1 MKFVKY
7 KIEENVKNY
16 IKKVGTGPK
25 GNEDLTNEEAYF
37 VMDNLL
43 NHNISDVEKAS
54 FLIGWRL
61 KPETN
66 EEYQGALSAI
76 YKKTRMSRLKNTF
89 ELGFP
94 FDGKNNSPYLFP
106 LIAKILKTK
115 DINLVVT
122 GDERIPAK
130 EGVTVKMIHDRIGHT
145 PLADSYHYFDRK
157 VYLPEL
163 SQLSVMRNQ
172 MGLRTALNTLEKFSK
187 VAGSDFGASG
197 VFHKPYVEK
206 YSNIFS
212 DQLKSFLLLGGNEG
226 TPEIVKKSKCWIV
239 KDRLHEEFIIDP
251 EEFGVSTL
259 YFEEDLNLDKHIEL
273 LSNPDDNMWNMACLN
288 AAIYF
293 KVINSSTS
301 IVENYDFFKQSK
313 KDYLTG
319 TSL

>member
-1 MKFVKY
+1 M
-7 KIEENVKNY
+7 KNY

-25 GNEDLTNEEAYF
+25 GNEDLTTEEAF
-37 VMDNLL
+37 FAMDSLL
-43 NHNISDVEKAS
+43 NQNVSDVEKAS

-66 EEYQGALSAI
+66 EEYKGALSAI
-76 YKKTRMSRLKNTF
+76 YKKTRTSRLENTF

-115 DINLVVT
+115 GINLVVT

-145 PLADSYHYFDRK
+145 SLADSYHYFDRK
-157 VYLPEL
+157 IYLPEL
-163 SQLSVMRNQ
+163 SRLSHMRNQ

-187 VAGSDFGASG
+187 VVGSDFGASG
-197 VFHKPYVEK
+197 VFHKPYVDK

-212 DQLKSFLLLGGNEG
+212 DQLTSFLLIGGNEG
-226 TPEIVKKSKCWIV
+226 TPEMVKKSKCWIV
-239 KDRLHEEFIIDP
+239 RDGLHEEFIIDP

-259 YFEEDLNLDKHIEL
+259 YFDNDLDLDKHIDL
-273 LSNPDDNMWNMACLN
+273 LSNPDNNMWDMACLN

-293 KVINSSTS
+293 KVMKSSTS
-301 IVENYDFFKQSK
+301 VVENYEIFKQNRKS
-313 KDYLTG
+313 LLLG
-319 TSL
+319 TIL